1 MWPRGSLVTV
11 AVTSCNY
18 ITLLEICYGPGN
30 GLCNGPLIHTYTR
43 ARTLHPQCLCQA
55 SSGPSSAK
63 RPPASLTPWAAP
75 LPPPWVSC
83 PVLFLFRVYPQLC
96 MKGSL
101 PLTYWI
107 CDSHLKK
114 KLLYNF

>member
-18 ITLLEICYGPGN
+18 ITLSEICYGPGN
-30 GLCNGPLIHTYTR
+30 GLCNGPLIHTHTR
-43 ARTLHPQCLCQA
+43 ARAHFTLNA
-55 SSGPSSAK
+55 SARLAQVHLLPRGLL
-63 RPPASLTPWAAP
+63 PAS
-75 LPPPWVSC
+75 PPGLVPC
-83 PVLFLFRVYPQLC
+83 PVFFLFRVYPQLC

-101 PLTYWI
+101 PLTYWV

-114 KLLYNF
+114 NLLYNFFKMH